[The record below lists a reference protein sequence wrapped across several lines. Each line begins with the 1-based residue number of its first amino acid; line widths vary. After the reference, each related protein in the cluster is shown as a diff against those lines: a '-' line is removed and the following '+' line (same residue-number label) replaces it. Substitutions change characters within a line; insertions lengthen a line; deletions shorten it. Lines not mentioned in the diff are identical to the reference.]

1 MSANL
6 YRLAVLGFACA
17 VAAPASAQL
26 LTEKSLSAVMAM
38 TIAQTAL
45 ETCTKQGY
53 HVSVH
58 VLGRNGE
65 VLVAVRG
72 DGAPPH
78 TMENSQRKA
87 YTSRTFRIP
96 SGEFVQR
103 VKDNPTTG
111 AVHLTGIIA
120 AQGAC
125 RSRPATRSSARS
137 ACPERRVA
145 RRTKRTPRL
154 ASTRSPISSSEGYP
168 QPIAVIAGPEGRP
181 WRSFGQQPGQL

>member
-6 YRLAVLGFACA
+6 YRLAVLGFTCA
-17 VAAPASAQL
+17 LAAPASAQL
-26 LTEKSLSAVMAM
+26 LTEKSLSAAVAM

-120 AQGAC
+120 AQGALPIKAGDEVVGAVGV
-125 RSRPATRSSARS
+125 SGAPGGEKDE
-137 ACPERRVA
+137 ACSKAGIDKVA
-145 RRTKRTPRL
+145 D
-154 ASTRSPISSSEGYP
+154 
-168 QPIAVIAGPEGRP
+168 
-181 WRSFGQQPGQL
+181 QLK